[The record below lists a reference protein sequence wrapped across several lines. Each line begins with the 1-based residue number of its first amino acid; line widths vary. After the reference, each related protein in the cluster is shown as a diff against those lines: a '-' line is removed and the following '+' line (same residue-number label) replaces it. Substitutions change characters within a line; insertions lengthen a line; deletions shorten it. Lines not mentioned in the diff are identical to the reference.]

1 MNKKNVMIMRNNE
14 KNIETKLPP
23 LGINIKFWLRL
34 AGLTGLAGLL
44 YACGATFTTVVGIYL
59 GYKLLRLI
67 FRVFGLII
75 SLVFS
80 IVSIVVLIAIISLL
94 IF

>member
-1 MNKKNVMIMRNNE
+1 MIMRNNE
-14 KNIETKLPP
+14 KNIKTKLPP
-23 LGINIKFWLRL
+23 LGINIKLGLRL
-34 AGLTGLAGLL
+34 AGLAVVTGLI
-44 YACGATFTTVVGIYL
+44 YACGATFQTVAGIYL

-67 FRVFGLII
+67 LRVFGLAI

-80 IVSIVVLIAIISLL
+80 LVSIVILITIISLL